1 VIAWNQ
7 HCLNKYG
14 YVLEIIDID
23 YEWSHE

>member
-7 HCLNKYG
+7 LCLDKYG